1 VISSADHGVSVLSN
15 PSSDTAQFRTA
26 ADRTMRDP
34 GLKRFDVYLEV
45 GVKRVFACSLDW
57 PGCCRSGP
65 DEATA
70 LQAFLDSGPSYAAV
84 VRSARLGFE
93 APTGL
98 EELRVVE
105 RLVGNATTDFGA
117 LGLIPS
123 ADRASATV
131 AECAR
136 FEKVIRAGWRALD
149 AARKRATGKVLRK
162 GPRGGGRELDAIV
175 RHVVDAD
182 RGHLTAL
189 GWKVRSSG
197 RIADGVDETRSAII
211 EALRASARGEIPAT
225 GPRGGSRWPVRY
237 FVRRVAWHA
246 IAHAWEIERRIL
258 PAARP
263 VGDQG
268 PGNGAASR
276 AP

>member
-1 VISSADHGVSVLSN
+1 
-15 PSSDTAQFRTA
+15 
-26 ADRTMRDP
+26 MRDP

-45 GVKRVFACSLDW
+45 GMKRAFACSVDW
-57 PGCCRSGP
+57 PGWCRSGP

-70 LQAFLDSGPSYAAV
+70 LRALLDSGPSYAAV

-93 APTGL
+93 APTRL

-105 RLVGNATTDFGA
+105 RVVGNATTDFGA

-175 RHVVDAD
+175 RHVADAD
-182 RGHLTAL
+182 GGYLNAV
-189 GWKVRSSG
+189 GWKFRPSG
-197 RIADGVDETRSAII
+197 PAASRVDETRSAII
-211 EALRASARGEIPAT
+211 EAVHASARGEIPAI
-225 GPRGGSRWPVRY
+225 GPRGGVRWPVRY
-237 FVRRVAWHA
+237 FVRRVAWHT
-246 IAHAWEIERRIL
+246 IAHAWEIERRSG
-258 PAARP
+258 AR
-263 VGDQG
+263 
-268 PGNGAASR
+268 
-276 AP
+276 